1 MNPAERYPE
10 KPVTLQSNDKRGR
23 AMAYEILEIDND
35 IMHVRISGVMRLA
48 DQKALQEKARDLIDR
63 GLRPRLLITAENF
76 EGWEKT
82 EEWEDVGFLTGYGNS
97 IVKMA
102 IVGDESWKEQIFMF
116 TGKGLRPTEI
126 EFFPNASLS
135 EAELWIRS

>member
-1 MNPAERYPE
+1 
-10 KPVTLQSNDKRGR
+10 
-23 AMAYEILEIDND
+23 MAYEILEIDND

-48 DQKALQEKARDLIDR
+48 DQRALQEMARELIDR

-126 EFFPNASLS
+126 EFFPRSSLS
-135 EAELWIRS
+135 EAAL

>member
-1 MNPAERYPE
+1 
-10 KPVTLQSNDKRGR
+10 
-23 AMAYEILEIDND
+23 MAYEILEIDND
-35 IMHVRISGVMRLA
+35 IMRVRISGVMSLA
-48 DQKALQEKARDLIDR
+48 DQKALQKMARELIDR
-63 GLRPRLLITAENF
+63 GLKPRLLIMAENF

-126 EFFPNASLS
+126 EFFPSSSLS